1 MPELV
6 LKKYQDHFLF
16 SEKRFPALIAAVGTG
31 KTYMMLLKVW
41 KFCEQYPGV
50 LCMVVRKEFT
60 DLKDSTIKDAEK
72 YFGIKVGSD
81 KDYHFANGS
90 IIMFRHGG
98 ELNVLRNI
106 NLSGAFIEQAE
117 EFENEEVF
125 TFLRDRLRN
134 PISPYVQCCLIANA
148 KGHNWIW
155 RLWINNPPS
164 EDYDAVTATT
174 FDNADNLRPDFIAD
188 LRRMEVEAPSHY
200 RQFVLNDFNE
210 VGSDDYLFVAKDV
223 YHAAETKFDVTG
235 TSRRILAVDVA
246 RFGDDETIFTIVES
260 ADILRWNQIYMLG
273 WRGKDLMQTTGKAID
288 LMREF
293 NVDYTVIDDTGVG
306 GGVTDR
312 LRELKR
318 NVGAFNGGN
327 KAVNSLYANCRSEMW
342 FNLKEIFDKDNLRIL
357 PDSLL
362 SEQLMS
368 IKYKFKS
375 GGQKA
380 IVSKD
385 DMRSDGLK
393 SPDRADA
400 LGMALYFRETVF
412 SPRVTAHL
420 PRETASV

>member
-1 MPELV
+1 MPELH
-6 LKKYQDHFLF
+6 LKNYQDHFLF
-16 SEKRFPALIAAVGTG
+16 SEKRYPCIISGVGTG

-41 KFCEQYPGV
+41 HFCEKYPGA

-72 YFGIKVGSD
+72 YFGVKVGSD

-90 IIMFRHGG
+90 IIMFRHAA
-98 ELNVLRNI
+98 EMNVLRNI
-106 NLSGAFIEQAE
+106 NLSMFAIEQAE
-117 EFENEEVF
+117 EFENEETF
-125 TFLRDRLRN
+125 NFLRDRLRN
-134 PISPYVQCCLIANA
+134 QASPIRQGILIANA
-148 KGHNWIW
+148 AGHNWIW

-164 EDYDAVTATT
+164 EDYDAVTANT
-174 FDNADNLRPDFIAD
+174 FENADNLPADFIED
-188 LRRMEVEAPSHY
+188 LKRMEVEAPSHY
-200 RQFVLNDFNE
+200 RQFVMNDFNE
-210 VGSDDYLFVAKDV
+210 SGSDDYLFVAKDI
-223 YHAAETKFDVTG
+223 YHAAESKFDVTG
-235 TSRRILAVDVA
+235 TSKRILAVDVA
-246 RFGDDETIFTIVES
+246 RFGDDETVFTIVES

-293 NVDYTVIDDTGVG
+293 NVDYTVTDDCGVG

-318 NVGAFNGGN
+318 NVGAFNAGN
-327 KAVNSLYANCRSEMW
+327 KALHDGYANARSEMW
-342 FNLKEIFDKDNLRIL
+342 FSLKDMFDKDNLRIL
-357 PDSLL
+357 PDTVL

-375 GGQKA
+375 NGQKA

-385 DMRSDGLK
+385 DMRKDGLK

-400 LGMALYFRETVF
+400 LAMALYYKDTVM
-412 SPRVTAHL
+412 SPRLTAHL
-420 PRETASV
+420 PRETVSV